1 MALAGY
7 IASNSR
13 SPDAKPG
20 QSRFNAQALHACF
33 SVIDGPHPQP
43 ASPGS
48 SLNLSKYWLF
58 VPPAMGAMCSQA
70 SPHLVPD
77 LDTSGTPC
85 LCLSTGSCLG
95 APLGHAVTFSHST
108 EDRETRPLPLPSPL
122 PLYTLSPSPP
132 FLPSPPSHPFPSGL
146 FSPFILSDLRCRV
159 GLITLSSSWH
169 EI

>member
-20 QSRFNAQALHACF
+20 QSCFNAQALHACF

-77 LDTSGTPC
+77 LDTPGTPC

-95 APLGHAVTFSHST
+95 SPLGHAVTFSHST
-108 EDRETRPLPLPSPL
+108 EDPETLPLPLC
-122 PLYTLSPSPP
+122 TLSPSPP
-132 FLPSPPSHPFPSGL
+132 FLPSSPFHTFPSVL
-146 FSPFILSDLRCRV
+146 FSPFILSDLRRRV

-169 EI
+169 EM